1 MFRFVELFCFLEK
14 YYSYIVN
21 VKLSVN
27 KYMELFLF
35 SVIFLE
41 KDTTW
46 IWSPKFEQDEGL
58 DELIQFEQ
66 HNYSHWSR

>member
-1 MFRFVELFCFLEK
+1 
-14 YYSYIVN
+14 
-21 VKLSVN
+21 
-27 KYMELFLF
+27 MELFLF